1 MDMYS
6 KITSRIS
13 GGKGL
18 SLGSSCTLESLSDVG
33 DSDEHISIM
42 VSEEAAPERG
52 GSPELQIHAVLLGF
66 EVRSCDIQEGWR
78 DDGFGLSAEP
88 SPETSYRRTDSQLTL
103 DCCECS
109 SRLAEPPSFCKEMRT
124 MKKMMVI
131 PAIPARMAR
140 ITPPRVK
147 IATRREIEECSE
159 EESAEESVMSQLV
172 PRYRTT
178 TQVYNG

>member
-1 MDMYS
+1 MFFP
-6 KITSRIS
+6 ISR
-13 GGKGL
+13 
-18 SLGSSCTLESLSDVG
+18 
-33 DSDEHISIM
+33 
-42 VSEEAAPERG
+42 APEF
-52 GSPELQIHAVLLGF
+52 LQG
-66 EVRSCDIQEGWR
+66 D
-78 DDGFGLSAEP
+78 AE
-88 SPETSYRRTDSQLTL
+88 
-103 DCCECS
+103 
-109 SRLAEPPSFCKEMRT
+109 